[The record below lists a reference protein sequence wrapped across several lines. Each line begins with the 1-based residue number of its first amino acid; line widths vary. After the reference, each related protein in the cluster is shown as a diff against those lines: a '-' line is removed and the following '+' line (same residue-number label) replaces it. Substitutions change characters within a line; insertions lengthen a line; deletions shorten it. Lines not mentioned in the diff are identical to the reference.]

1 MKLVLITYY
10 NDTKNGCISFKKE
23 EELDL
28 GDILKRNP
36 EHKLEDQTSAI
47 KDMQKLY
54 KRWEEVIKFC
64 SDYNRMVS
72 EGKCKSIMETI
83 SKY

>member
-1 MKLVLITYY
+1 MVLITYY

-23 EELDL
+23 EEWDL

-64 SDYNRMVS
+64 SDYTRMVS

>member
-1 MKLVLITYY
+1 MVLITYY

-54 KRWEEVIKFC
+54 KR
-64 SDYNRMVS
+64 
-72 EGKCKSIMETI
+72 G
-83 SKY
+83 